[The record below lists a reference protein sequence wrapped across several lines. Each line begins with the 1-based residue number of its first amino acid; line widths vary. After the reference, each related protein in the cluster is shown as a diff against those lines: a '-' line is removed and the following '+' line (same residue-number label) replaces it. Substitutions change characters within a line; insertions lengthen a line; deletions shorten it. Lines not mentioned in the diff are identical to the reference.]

1 MPAKKTR
8 QPGKTGKAV
17 YLLSAD
23 SKFRRLSLKKISE
36 RVKGARRR
44 TRGRSI
50 AKAATAGE
58 PALTAARSPA
68 PAKVASIALVFAGLF
83 LLVTLVGASR
93 PSAPVD
99 AQVAAA
105 QKENAAVLT
114 ADVASAPVVRA
125 KPLTTSPAA
134 NAPHV
139 VNALP
144 VPAAVN
150 AKATSQPTET
160 AKARA
165 EIAPAPAVP
174 ARSSALAEAQP
185 VAAAT
190 PVDTVTISGCLD
202 FDGKSAWL
210 KNASGVDA
218 PRTRSWRSG
227 FLKKRSSRIAL
238 VDGPSS
244 AEAYDGRPVSVT
256 GVLVDR
262 EMRVSS
268 LKPIAGD
275 CE

>member
-8 QPGKTGKAV
+8 QPGKAV

-23 SKFRRLSLKKISE
+23 RKFRRLSLKKISE

-44 TRGRSI
+44 MRGRSI
-50 AKAATAGE
+50 AKTATAAE
-58 PALTAARSPA
+58 PVSTAARTPA
-68 PAKVASIALVFAGLF
+68 PARVASIALVIAGVF
-83 LLVTLVGASR
+83 LLATLAGGSW
-93 PSAPVD
+93 PSASSVD
-99 AQVAAA
+99 PQVAAA
-105 QKENAAVLT
+105 QTENAAVLT
-114 ADVASAPVVRA
+114 ADVASAPMVRA
-125 KPLTTSPAA
+125 KPLTASPTA
-134 NAPHV
+134 NAPRA

-150 AKATSQPTET
+150 AKATSQPKET
-160 AKARA
+160 IKV
-165 EIAPAPAVP
+165 PAPP
-174 ARSSALAEAQP
+174 SALAEAHP
-185 VAAAT
+185 VAAAA

-210 KNASGVDA
+210 KDASGVDA

-238 VDGPSS
+238 VDGPTS
-244 AEAYDGRPVSVT
+244 AEAYDGRLVSVT

>member
-1 MPAKKTR
+1 VPAKKTR
-8 QPGKTGKAV
+8 QPGKAV

-23 SKFRRLSLKKISE
+23 RKFRRLSLKKISE

-44 TRGRSI
+44 MRGRSI
-50 AKAATAGE
+50 AKTATAAE
-58 PALTAARSPA
+58 PVSIAARTPA
-68 PAKVASIALVFAGLF
+68 PARVAAIALVIAGVF
-83 LLVTLVGASR
+83 LLATLAGGSW
-93 PSAPVD
+93 PSASSVD
-99 AQVAAA
+99 PQVAAA
-105 QKENAAVLT
+105 QTENAAVLT

-125 KPLTTSPAA
+125 KPLTASPTA
-134 NAPHV
+134 NAPRA

-144 VPAAVN
+144 VPAALN

-160 AKARA
+160 AKPRA
-165 EIAPAPAVP
+165 EIAPVPPSPARPSAPADTH
-174 ARSSALAEAQP
+174 S
-185 VAAAT
+185 AAAAASI
-190 PVDTVTISGCLD
+190 DTVTISGCLD

-210 KNASGVDA
+210 KDASGVDA

-238 VDGPSS
+238 VDGPNS
-244 AEAYDGRPVSVT
+244 AEAYDGRLVSVT

>member
-58 PALTAARSPA
+58 PASIAARNPA

-93 PSAPVD
+93 PSASSVD

-105 QKENAAVLT
+105 QTENAAVLT
-114 ADVASAPVVRA
+114 ADMASAPVVRA
-125 KPLTTSPAA
+125 KPLTASPAA
-134 NAPHV
+134 NAPRA

-160 AKARA
+160 AKARG
-165 EIAPAPAVP
+165 EIAPAPPYPHV
-174 ARSSALAEAQP
+174 
-185 VAAAT
+185 
-190 PVDTVTISGCLD
+190 SGLRR
-202 FDGKSAWL
+202 
-210 KNASGVDA
+210 
-218 PRTRSWRSG
+218 RTRWRP
-227 FLKKRSSRIAL
+227 RR
-238 VDGPSS
+238 PST
-244 AEAYDGRPVSVT
+244 R
-256 GVLVDR
+256 
-262 EMRVSS
+262 
-268 LKPIAGD
+268 
-275 CE
+275 